1 MIGVV
6 KSLLAASVLSLAAAA
21 PYNEV
26 KPGSFKVVQQRNPHY
41 DNSTFVPRGAL
52 AMYKAYM
59 KYGAPV
65 PDAINKTV
73 TEYRAAKQ
81 ARLLAKRARSGSVT
95 TTPVNDDEEYITPVS
110 IGTPAQQLNLDFDT
124 GSSDL
129 WVYST
134 LLPAADDK
142 GQTEWAPGK
151 SSTAKRLT
159 GATWK
164 ISYGVSFIT
173 GTERNRFCNF
183 LSTQDGSSS
192 SGIVYTDTVTIG
204 GVTYASQAVEAAEK
218 VSSEFVSDTDSDG
231 LLGLAFSNLNSVT
244 PTAQK
249 TFFDNIKSTLTQPL
263 FVANLK
269 HDEAGTYEFGA
280 IDTSAYTGEIA
291 YTAVSTSPGYWTFD
305 AAGYSIGSAASS
317 GAAIQGIADT
327 GTTLLYLP
335 TAIVKKYYAQ
345 VTSAK
350 YSELE
355 GGYTLS
361 CNGSPP
367 DFNIFIGTTK
377 ITVPG
382 SYIAYAPLTT
392 GGTTCFGGLQPNTG
406 IGLNIFG
413 DIALKAAYVVF
424 EDSGTSPRLGWAN
437 KNLS

>member
-1 MIGVV
+1 MIAAV
-6 KSLLAASVLSLAAAA
+6 KSLLAASLLGLAVAA
-21 PYNEV
+21 PTNEV
-26 KPGSFKVVQQRNPHY
+26 KPGSFKVVQQRNPNY

-81 ARLLAKRARSGSVT
+81 ARLLAKRAGSGTVT
-95 TTPVNDDEEYITPVS
+95 TTPVSDDEEYITPVS
-110 IGTPAQQLNLDFDT
+110 IGTPAQTLNLDFDT

-151 SSTAKRLT
+151 SSTAKKLT
-159 GATWK
+159 GYTWK
-164 ISYGVSFIT
+164 ISYG
-173 GTERNRFCNF
+173 
-183 LSTQDGSSS
+183 DGSSS
-192 SGIVYTDTVTIG
+192 SGVVYTDTVTIG
-204 GVTYASQAVEAAEK
+204 GVTYAAQAVEAAEK

-231 LLGLAFSNLNSVT
+231 LLGLAFSNLNSVS
-244 PTAQK
+244 PKAQL
-249 TFFDNIKSTLTQPL
+249 TFFDNVKSTLTSPL
-263 FVANLK
+263 FAADLK
-269 HDEAGTYEFGA
+269 HDAAGTYEFGA

-335 TAIVKKYYAQ
+335 AAIVKKYYAQ

-350 YSELE
+350 YSEVE

-361 CNGSPP
+361 CSGSPP

-392 GGTTCFGGLQPNTG
+392 GGATCFGGLQPNTG

-424 EDSGTSPRLGWAN
+424 EDSGSSPRLGWAN

>member
-6 KSLLAASVLSLAAAA
+6 KSLLAASVLGLAAAA
-21 PYNEV
+21 PYNEI
-26 KPGSFKVVQQRNPHY
+26 KPGSFKVVQQRNPNY

-81 ARLLAKRARSGSVT
+81 ARRLAKRDGTVT

-110 IGTPAQQLNLDFDT
+110 IGTPAQTLNLDFDT

-151 SSTAKRLT
+151 SSTAKKLS
-159 GATWK
+159 GYTWK
-164 ISYGVSFIT
+164 ISYGVQQQAQS
-173 GTERNRFCNF
+173 G
-183 LSTQDGSSS
+183 DGSSS
-192 SGIVYTDTVTIG
+192 SGVVYTDTVTIG

-231 LLGLAFSNLNSVT
+231 LLGLAFSNLNSVS
-244 PTAQK
+244 PVAQK
-249 TFFDNIKSTLTQPL
+249 TFFDNVKSSLTSPL

-291 YTAVSTSPGYWTFD
+291 YTSVSTSPGYWTFD

-424 EDSGTSPRLGWAN
+424 EDSGSSPRLGWAN